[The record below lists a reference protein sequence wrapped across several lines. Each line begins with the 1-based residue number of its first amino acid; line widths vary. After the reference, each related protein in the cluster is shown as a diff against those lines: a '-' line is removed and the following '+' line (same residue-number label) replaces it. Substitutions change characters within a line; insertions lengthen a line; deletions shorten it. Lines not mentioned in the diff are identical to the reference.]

1 MLLDNTIYQHPGRKV
16 TTMEDCVPQI
26 PLALATPSLN
36 RGVAFSREERRQLGL
51 TGRLPSGVLT
61 LEQQGNRV
69 WQQLQGTPTYLG
81 RNLLLD
87 QLHNRHEVLYFKVLC
102 EHLTELL
109 PVVYTPT
116 VGEAIQQFSGEYRG
130 QRGLYLSIDSP
141 DEIAESFQTLG
152 LGPDDVDLIVCSD
165 AEAILGIG
173 DWGVGG
179 IQIAVGKLALYTA
192 GGGIAPRRTIA
203 VSLDVGT
210 DNEQLL
216 NDPFYVGNRHARR
229 RDAEYDEFIQKYIE
243 TAHRLF
249 PRAMLH
255 FEDFGPGNARAILD
269 KYSADYCVF
278 NDDVQGT
285 GAVVM
290 AALYSG
296 VKVTGIPMRDQ
307 KVVIFGAG
315 TAGLGI
321 ADQIRD
327 AMVADGATVEQATSQ
342 IWPIDKQG
350 LLFDDMDDLR
360 DFQIP
365 YAKNRKQLDIAAGKR
380 VELVDTIK
388 MASPTVLLGCS
399 TVHGAFNRAVIQAM
413 AASTERP
420 LIFPISNP
428 TSRMEAMPAD
438 VIAWSDGKALVATGS
453 PVTPVEYEG
462 ATYTIGQANNVL
474 VFPGIGLGV
483 IVAGALRVTNRM
495 LDAAAKAVA
504 RHADPTTPGA
514 GLLPDIENL
523 RAISAVVAEA
533 VYAAAVA
540 DGVATKTPENIVQA
554 ILDTRW
560 LPEYEPGQHK

>member
-1 MLLDNTIYQHPGRKV
+1 
-16 TTMEDCVPQI
+16 MEDCVPQI

-36 RGVAFSREERRQLGL
+36 RGVAFSREERRRLGL

-61 LEQQGNRV
+61 LEQQGKRV
-69 WQQLQGTPTYLG
+69 WQQLQATPTYLG

-269 KYSADYCVF
+269 KYSPDYCVF

-296 VKVTGIPMRDQ
+296 VKVTGIPMKDQ

-365 YAKNRKQLDIAAGKR
+365 YAKNRGQLGIAAGNR

-428 TSRMEAMPAD
+428 TSRMEAMPDD
-438 VIAWSDGKALVATGS
+438 VLAWSDGKALVATG
-453 PVTPVEYEG
+453 TPVGPVEHNG
-462 ATYTIGQANNVL
+462 TSYTIGQANNVL

-483 IVAGALRVTNRM
+483 IVAGALRVTNGM

-504 RHADPTTPGA
+504 RLADPTTPGA

-533 VYAAAVA
+533 VYAAAVE

>member
-1 MLLDNTIYQHPGRKV
+1 MEGCV
-16 TTMEDCVPQI
+16 TQI

-36 RGVAFSREERRQLGL
+36 RGVAFSREERRRLGL

-61 LEQQGNRV
+61 LEQQAKRV

-87 QLHNRHEVLYFKVLC
+87 QLHNRHEVLYFKVLS

-141 DEIAESFQTLG
+141 DEIAESFETLG

-192 GGGIAPRRTIA
+192 GGGIDPRRTIA

-229 RDAEYDEFIQKYIE
+229 RGAEYDQFIQGYIE
-243 TAHRLF
+243 AAHRLF
-249 PRAMLH
+249 PHAMLH
-255 FEDFGPGNARAILD
+255 FEDFGPANARAILD
-269 KYSADYCVF
+269 TYSPNYCVF

-296 VKVTGIPMRDQ
+296 AKVTGLPMKAQ

-342 IWPIDKQG
+342 IWPVDKQG

-365 YAKNRKQLDIAAGKR
+365 YAKNRKQLGVAAENRMG
-380 VELVDTIK
+380 LVDTIK
-388 MASPTVLLGCS
+388 MASPTILLGCS
-399 TVHGAFNRAVIQAM
+399 TVHGAFTREVIQAM

-453 PVTPVEYEG
+453 PVAPVEYDG
-462 ATYTIGQANNVL
+462 TTYTIGQANNAL

-483 IVAGALRVTNRM
+483 VVAGAQRVTDRM
-495 LDAAAKAVA
+495 LDATAKAVA
-504 RHADPTTPGA
+504 RHADPTAPGA
-514 GLLPDIENL
+514 GLLPDVENL

-533 VYAAAVA
+533 VYAAAVE
-540 DGVATKTPENIVQA
+540 DGVATKTPENVVQA